1 MVARTS
7 AIAEL
12 TGSVGSGQTS
22 MNRRSSFR
30 DILVGPIVLLGLVE
44 NVRPSIEVRIT
55 VKFRDV
61 RRDQRERL
69 CRLISELAQAAAV
82 RVVASGLRQRWLR
95 EHHRGDLPSFS
106 VSSSP
111 RQSSRPLDE
120 LLEAAREEI
129 EPKRIDVFGRSR
141 R

>member
-1 MVARTS
+1 
-7 AIAEL
+7 
-12 TGSVGSGQTS
+12 

-82 RVVASGLRQRWLR
+82 RVVASGLR
-95 EHHRGDLPSFS
+95 
-106 VSSSP
+106 
-111 RQSSRPLDE
+111 
-120 LLEAAREEI
+120 
-129 EPKRIDVFGRSR
+129 
-141 R
+141 